1 MAWYGLDCDLPK
13 VGPEWGDKLDTG
25 SPCNSAYIAEVAA
38 LETAVEDGGWG
49 VFASSTS
56 IAEGSFIG
64 EYAGM
69 VHDSSKWSN
78 YYCTCRSLYARVL
91 GVDAKEYGC
100 IGQCVNH
107 SEHPNA
113 TFKQMIHREMLRVVI
128 VTTAPIGIDE
138 QILVNYGSNY
148 WTQAGFDP
156 LPLGF

>member
-1 MAWYGLDCDLPK
+1 
-13 VGPEWGDKLDTG
+13 
-25 SPCNSAYIAEVAA
+25 
-38 LETAVEDGGWG
+38 
-49 VFASSTS
+49 
-56 IAEGSFIG
+56 
-64 EYAGM
+64 M

-78 YYCTCRSLYARVL
+78 YYCTYRSLYARVL

-113 TFKQMIHREMLRVVI
+113 TFKQVIHREMLRVV
-128 VTTAPIGIDE
+128 VVATAPIGIDE

-156 LPLGF
+156 LPLGS